1 MSLKNIIKGS
11 DKKGSYITEAAISL
25 PALIISVCALILV
38 IKIAAVCEGIW
49 YAQTREV
56 MDTGLRAYKN
66 NIDVSLCERIE
77 KKVLN
82 SEKSLTNFK
91 VSNCRYL
98 YGKNNI
104 DDLISAEG
112 TAVFRVVN
120 ALGID
125 GRIKFDTKI
134 MGRGFTGAL
143 RDGVPLGQEEFKKRD
158 NAVKVW
164 VFPRY
169 GMRFHIEKCKY
180 VKMYDKEGSYK
191 LVMDEKDAGLKGFS
205 PCLVCGGAA
214 NA

>member
-1 MSLKNIIKGS
+1 MVVSMSRLLKESSIQPIIC
-11 DKKGSYITEAAISL
+11 L
-25 PALIISVCALILV
+25 
-38 IKIAAVCEGIW
+38 
-49 YAQTREV
+49 
-56 MDTGLRAYKN
+56 
-66 NIDVSLCERIE
+66 
-77 KKVLN
+77 
-82 SEKSLTNFK
+82 
-91 VSNCRYL
+91 L
-98 YGKNNI
+98 YT
-104 DDLISAEG
+104 S
-112 TAVFRVVN
+112 
-120 ALGID
+120 
-125 GRIKFDTKI
+125 
-134 MGRGFTGAL
+134 L